1 MLRSLELFGFKSFA
15 DKTVFDF
22 SAGLTGVV
30 GPNGSGKSNVV
41 DSIKWLL
48 GDQSPRSLRGKE
60 MTDVIFNGSSSR
72 GGSQFAEATLVFD
85 NRTRFLPIEMD
96 EVSIGRRLWQSGDS
110 EYLINRNTAR
120 LKDVRELFSGTGA
133 GSSAY
138 CIIEQGRVDQILQS
152 NAANRR
158 LIFEEAA
165 GIARFK
171 SRKAEATR
179 RLDRVEQN
187 LLRLTD
193 IVDEVESQVNA
204 VRSQAQRAAR
214 FREVSTELEQLWVG
228 MVSDDYRRQTM
239 VQSELAARKDESAK
253 TLEEMR
259 SKRLQAE
266 QLSSEAETALN
277 AIDDEIR
284 QLESQRA
291 QLGSRI
297 SSLETTRRHHA
308 SRDTELESEL
318 QRLARQMSVMDS
330 RVAEAERE
338 DAHLS
343 GILQQ
348 EQERLSAGRL
358 EKEHN
363 EAQLLSLREQ
373 HESARAVIED
383 TREQVLQ
390 QVQENSSTVSRIQA
404 FAKEAHALQRR
415 VADLQQ
421 ERRQQEAEYER
432 LTVKVAELSEQRQL
446 AQSSLS
452 DAQQEADT
460 ALASRDSITMLQS
473 ESRESLAELREQR
486 SAATARRSVLE
497 DLEDRQEG
505 FGIGVREILQRAEE
519 STQSPWNLIR
529 GSVADLLDVDMEH
542 AALLEVALS
551 SRAQL
556 LVIDRMK
563 PLVDYLST
571 GRCRI
576 TGRVGFVSLES
587 ASAPLAPE
595 TPTSPA
601 TPAETSEPLDAE
613 DPLRL
618 PDFDTAWLD
627 DIGSGKLTE
636 EFAPELN
643 VTWVDAQSSTP
654 VRQSVFSPAETP
666 ALTGQPGII
675 GRADSLARS
684 PSQIPHLAA
693 LLLADTWVVETLPDA
708 VRVVEQSHGTVRAIT
723 PQGELVE
730 PDGTLHTGM
739 VRSETAVVS
748 RKSELRRLKNEL
760 NRSQHLIAERELQLE
775 QLAQEF
781 QNTDSELGTA
791 RALVNTAGER
801 LRLAEQELSET
812 QQSARFSGQRIE
824 RLETQ
829 LQDLQQ
835 ELAAVGDRQQKAT
848 EDQETGEIHLTS
860 LKAELHELEQ
870 RMAEEQDRMDA
881 LEQGRTQSA
890 LELTRLEERVISIQE
905 AWERLQDDL
914 QQRRLQQQEA
924 TRRQEAGRQRVQEIG
939 LAQLNVTA
947 ELAERYVADEQIEA
961 QVMEHSA
968 SQVHLRSRRQEASQL
983 EAAAREHCSQ
993 HERHFHELELK
1004 ISGIEHQ
1011 LTTSAE
1017 RIRDEFQV
1025 EVQDAVTEGR
1035 SALVVWLNGLRE
1047 IERSNSTE
1055 ETEDAAADP
1064 LTVESPEVT
1073 AVLQD
1078 TVQYDELRNV
1088 IEQRVDRLR
1097 RQLKKIGNVST
1108 ESLDNLTELE
1118 TRFDRLHSQLKDLE
1132 AARDTLRDMVRRI
1145 NIECRRMFMES
1156 FECIQGHFQELF
1168 RRLFGGGEADLILE
1182 DPEDVLDCSID
1193 VVARPPGKELRSI
1206 SLLSGGE
1213 KTLTAVALLLSI
1225 FRSRPSPF
1233 CLLDE
1238 VDAALDDANI
1248 TRFVGVLKEFREET
1262 QFIMITHRKPTMAV
1276 TDVLYGVTMEESGV
1290 SKRLSVHFEEID
1302 EQGNFIPRDGQQ
1314 SRAA

>member
-22 SAGLTGVV
+22 SSGLTGVV

-60 MTDVIFNGSSSR
+60 MTDVIFNGSASR
-72 GGSQFAEATLVFD
+72 GASQFAEATLVFD
-85 NRTRFLPIEMD
+85 NRTRFLPMEMD

-110 EYLINRNTAR
+110 EYLINRNNAR

-171 SRKAEATR
+171 SRKAEASR

-204 VRSQAQRAAR
+204 VRNQAQRAAR
-214 FREVSTELEQLWVG
+214 YREVSTELEELWVG

-239 VQSELAARKDESAK
+239 VQAELTARKDESAR
-253 TLEEMR
+253 TLEEIR
-259 SKRLQAE
+259 EKRIQAE
-266 QLSSEAETALN
+266 QLSSEAESALN

-291 QLGSRI
+291 HLGSRI

-308 SRDTELESEL
+308 TRDVELESEL
-318 QRLARQMSVMDS
+318 QRLERQMSVMDS
-330 RVAEAERE
+330 RVAEAEQE
-338 DAHLS
+338 EAHLT
-343 GILQQ
+343 GILEQ
-348 EQERLSAGRL
+348 EKERLSEGRL
-358 EKEHN
+358 
-363 EAQLLSLREQ
+363 QREQ
-373 HESARAVIED
+373 NESLLILMREEHEAARAAIEE
-383 TREQVLQ
+383 TRDQVLQ
-390 QVQENSSTVSRIQA
+390 QVQANSSIASRIEA
-404 FAKEAHALQRR
+404 LTTEKETLLRR
-415 VADLQQ
+415 MADLQQ
-421 ERRQQEAEYER
+421 NRQQQDAECEQLNAKVNELTER
-432 LTVKVAELSEQRQL
+432 QQL
-446 AQSSLS
+446 AQQSLN
-452 DAQQEADT
+452 DAQQEADA
-460 ALASRDSITMLQS
+460 ALATRDSITTQQS

-519 STQSPWNLIR
+519 STQAPWNLIR

-556 LVIDRMK
+556 LVIDEMK
-563 PLVDYLST
+563 PLVNYLSS

-576 TGRVGFVSLES
+576 TGRVGFVSLEGAKITPQTD
-587 ASAPLAPE
+587 ASAPAPKSE
-595 TPTSPA
+595 TIEQPDD
-601 TPAETSEPLDAE
+601 ED

-643 VTWVDAQSSTP
+643 VTWVDAQDGTA

-666 ALTGQPGII
+666 SLTGQPGII

-708 VRVVEQSHGTVRAIT
+708 VRVVEQSNGAIRAIT

-760 NRSQHLIAERELQLE
+760 HRAQHLIGERELQLE

-781 QNTDSELGTA
+781 HNRDSELGQA
-791 RALVNTAGER
+791 RTLVNTAGER
-801 LRLAEQELSET
+801 LRLAEQELAET
-812 QQSARFSGQRIE
+812 QQSSRFSSQRIE
-824 RLETQ
+824 RLDKQ

-835 ELAAVGDRQQKAT
+835 ELSAVDERRRNAT
-848 EDQETGEIHLTS
+848 AEQEAGQNRLDTLKTELNDFECRFSEDQ
-860 LKAELHELEQ
+860 Q
-870 RMAEEQDRMDA
+870 RMDV
-881 LEQGRTQSA
+881 LEQGRTEST
-890 LELTRLEERVISIQE
+890 LELTRLEERAISIQE
-905 AWERLQDDL
+905 AWERLKDDL
-914 QQRRLQQQEA
+914 EQRRLQQQEA
-924 TRRQEAGRQRVQEIG
+924 TRRQDAGRRRVQEIG

-947 ELAERYVADEQIEA
+947 ELAELYVADEQIEA
-961 QVMEHSA
+961 QITEHSA
-968 SQVHLRSRRQEASQL
+968 SQVLLRKRRQEASQQ
-983 EAAAREHCSQ
+983 ESAARENCSR
-993 HERHFHELELK
+993 HERQFHELELK

-1025 EVQDAVTEGR
+1025 EVEEAVSDGR
-1035 SALVVWLNGLRE
+1035 SALAVWLTTLNESE
-1047 IERSNSTE
+1047 IEDVSDEGE
-1055 ETEDAAADP
+1055 EASFEP
-1064 LTVESPEVT
+1064 LTVDSPEVD
-1073 AVLQD
+1073 AILQD
-1078 TVQYDELRNV
+1078 TAQYDEVREV

-1118 TRFDRLHSQLKDLE
+1118 TRFKRLHAQLKDLE

-1145 NIECRRMFMES
+1145 NTECRRMFLES
-1156 FECIQGHFQELF
+1156 FECIQEHFRELF

-1248 TRFVGVLKEFREET
+1248 NRFVGVLKEFRDET

-1290 SKRLSVHFEEID
+1290 SKRLTVHFEEID
-1302 EQGNFIPRDGQQ
+1302 EQGNFIPRDGRQ